1 MPKDINT
8 LAEALEALEERDS
21 TIASLTADLTA
32 AEAKAEKAEADLT
45 AANDLLTET
54 QAKVTEAE
62 AKAASAEARATAAET
77 ESKEFALACANAG
90 VKPDAEGKVNAKAL
104 MAHCKTIASAEAMQI
119 VAAQGADAPLPI
131 CGEQPG
137 TEANAEEKPNTPL
150 ARIAQ
155 SVRIS

>member
-21 TIASLTADLTA
+21 TIASLQADLTA
-32 AEAKAEKAEADLT
+32 AETKADKAEADVT
-45 AANDLLTET
+45 AANELLTET

-62 AKAASAEARATAAET
+62 ANAASAEARATAAEAQA
-77 ESKEFALACANAG
+77 EAFAKACADAG

-119 VAAQGADAPLPI
+119 VSAQGADAPLPI
-131 CGEQPG
+131 SGEQPG
-137 TEANAEEKPNTPL
+137 AEAKAEEKPGTPL